1 MKKGSAILGEQ
12 DTMKQALSA
21 ILLCMVLMWSSVAM
35 AEQDHGRQVDAREP
49 RRSYGA
55 IDVILYQTSWCP
67 YCVKAREFLKSMGVS
82 LIEHDIEKD
91 PAQREEMIA
100 KSGSRGVPVVDIEG
114 IIIRGYA
121 PDAMRSAIE
130 RKRRD

>member
-1 MKKGSAILGEQ
+1 
-12 DTMKQALSA
+12 
-21 ILLCMVLMWSSVAM
+21 
-35 AEQDHGRQVDAREP
+35 
-49 RRSYGA
+49 
-55 IDVILYQTSWCP
+55 
-67 YCVKAREFLKSMGVS
+67 MGVS

-91 PAQREEMIA
+91 SAKFDEMIA

-114 IIIRGYA
+114 VIIRGYV